1 MDRFIDLFKVDF
13 VKDFLNSDN
22 DKLEKF
28 KPLSH
33 SNIEERLSAI
43 SEAISSDIPD
53 IITYSEDRKN
63 KRFSNALLIGLL
75 VFIFIIIIL
84 FVLNKVFKVK
94 VF

>member
-28 KPLSH
+28 KPLSED
-33 SNIEERLSAI
+33 NIEERLSAI
-43 SEAISSDIPD
+43 SEAMSSDIPD

-63 KRFSNALLIGLL
+63 KRFSNALLIGFL
-75 VFIFIIIIL
+75 VFIFVVIIL
-84 FVLNKVFKVK
+84 FVLNKMFKVK

>member
-28 KPLSH
+28 KPLSED
-33 SNIEERLSAI
+33 NIEERLSAI
-43 SEAISSDIPD
+43 SEAMSSDIPD

-63 KRFSNALLIGLL
+63 KRFSNALLIGFL
-75 VFIFIIIIL
+75 VFIFVVIIL